1 MDLDLINYRRKRME
15 IVKKSIAYRILFILI
30 FLTVL
35 IALNTTLSGVTN
47 TQVKLSADIMVES
60 FLKLEKEQVKLA
72 KEVGQIDLSIQTY
85 ILGGDKGEGAEAIL
99 THTEQAKISLNE
111 IESIADELSEKAM
124 NRLLHDAYIPYM
136 EDMGGF
142 LQQAAMMAEHIQ
154 KGDAAAA
161 DESYNALETF
171 SVAVAESEA
180 HFQTVLNERI
190 AHENS
195 LIHSRITR
203 STVIVWSMAAIFIIT
218 VAVTFWLSL
227 KTIITPLKNAHT
239 NLSNI
244 IAKLENNEGD
254 LTVRLESK
262 SEDEVG
268 QIITGINRFLET
280 LQNVIIAIKTSS
292 NEINK
297 STKNISV
304 QIGQSQDATSNISAS
319 LNELSAGM
327 EEVSSMIQNIDAGA
341 QEVLSEANVLADHA
355 ESNSNQVV
363 EIVERADEIL
373 VQSNQSKL
381 EMETVVE
388 EIKQAMDTAIKNSQS
403 VERIKQLTAD
413 ILTISSQTDLLALNA
428 SIEASKAG
436 EAGKGFAVVAEEV
449 RKLSESTKK
458 SATDIQ
464 NTSALVTTSVAD
476 LVQNANKIMSY
487 ITKKVLDDYDVF
499 VEQAKTYKVDVD
511 MINEMLVH
519 LTKASGDLRK
529 ISTDMAYG
537 IQGITAAVE
546 ESTEAMILSNEN
558 TANLLSS
565 ISVISDEV
573 AKNREI
579 VMDLDNQVNSFK
591 KVEK

>member
-1 MDLDLINYRRKRME
+1 
-15 IVKKSIAYRILFILI
+15 ILFILI

-268 QIITGINRFLET
+268 QLITGINRFLET

-388 EIKQAMDTAIKNSQS
+388 EIKQAMDTAIK
-403 VERIKQLTAD
+403 
-413 ILTISSQTDLLALNA
+413 
-428 SIEASKAG
+428 
-436 EAGKGFAVVAEEV
+436 
-449 RKLSESTKK
+449 
-458 SATDIQ
+458 
-464 NTSALVTTSVAD
+464 
-476 LVQNANKIMSY
+476 
-487 ITKKVLDDYDVF
+487 
-499 VEQAKTYKVDVD
+499 
-511 MINEMLVH
+511 
-519 LTKASGDLRK
+519 
-529 ISTDMAYG
+529 
-537 IQGITAAVE
+537 
-546 ESTEAMILSNEN
+546 
-558 TANLLSS
+558 
-565 ISVISDEV
+565 
-573 AKNREI
+573 
-579 VMDLDNQVNSFK
+579 
-591 KVEK
+591 